1 MQRVPDP
8 PNTPKEFGEG
18 RVIERFGLALNG
30 GALIAFAL
38 GLVCCALPGLQVI
51 MDLTIPNVVFAP
63 LYLLI
68 GIHVAGI
75 YWLVSLPLALLHR
88 LTGVQDDLS
97 LDNGFTLVVAV
108 CMILWLVLVWAW
120 GCYAVFARKA
130 STWRLNRFRWLTPL
144 LLGLLSVLWISH
156 IPLSLTFAYHKP
168 ALEQLANQV
177 MASPSGRQ
185 EFAPPR
191 RLGIFDVHM
200 ASRKSPTIISIVIDS
215 NWAAQ
220 GFVRD
225 LSRKPGGLAANTYSL
240 APGSNNGDQELFSL
254 GDGWYVFQ
262 NLFD

>member
-8 PNTPKEFGEG
+8 PNTPKGFGEG

-30 GALIAFAL
+30 GAIIAFAL

-51 MDLTIPNVVFAP
+51 MDLTIPNVMFAP

-68 GIHVAGI
+68 GIHIAGI
-75 YWLVSLPLALLHR
+75 YWLVSLPLAVMHK
-88 LTGVQDDLS
+88 LTGTQDNLS
-97 LDNGFTLVVAV
+97 LSNGFTLIVAA
-108 CMILWLVLVWAW
+108 CMILWLVIVWVW
-120 GCYAVFARKA
+120 GYYAVFARKA
-130 STWRLNRFRWLTPL
+130 STWRLNRFRWLPPL

-156 IPLSLTFAYHKP
+156 IPLSLTLAYHRS

-177 MASPSGRQ
+177 MSSPSGSQ
-185 EFAPPR
+185 EFTPPQ

-200 ASRKSPTIISIVIDS
+200 VSRKSATIISIVIDS

-240 APGSNNGDQELFSL
+240 APESNHGDQELFYL